1 MKNKF
6 IYTILFVASITISY
20 LSFGQVIYQHNFGTS
35 TFTAVNP
42 YGVAPSTIDPALSAS
57 QWTTSFA
64 SGFSS
69 LAGATGQALSISN
82 SGGTPTYSLS
92 YTVAPGFLCDI
103 TKFSF
108 WRQRSGTGAQNWT
121 LTVNGITTIGAG
133 TTPTV
138 GISTGT
144 LLVSNAANGLSGAVN
159 VVLQLSG
166 ATGTGSFRL
175 DDFTLYGN
183 VYSSCTAPTI
193 QATSLV
199 SSAITTSSANLN
211 WTAGNG
217 GNVIVLARQASAVNA
232 TPLSGTIYAANAAFA
247 LGQQIGVGNYVV
259 YNGAGTSAN
268 VTNLTPGTNYYFS
281 VFEYNSAGTCY
292 LIPALTG
299 SLTTV
304 GCTPPTIQSSLF
316 TSSSINNTSVNVT
329 WTSGNGGNAIV
340 FARQTALVDTFPI
353 NNVTYTANSVFASGQ
368 QVGPGN
374 YVVYNGIGNSVTVT
388 GLNPGTDYYFSVF
401 EYNSGTNCYLLPALT
416 GTVITT
422 NTITPGSTCL
432 KIKTLLIDACGSP
445 EPLNEMVYFQNG
457 ALPLPI
463 NQISIAGAPTS
474 GVYALNKWPN
484 NNNLWNGLV
493 QNATT
498 ASKVSAINSTITAC
512 GLVLEP
518 PLVGGIGTIPANANV
533 ILVGSQNMLPF
544 ANSFS
549 NLTDTVYMVFQA
561 VTTTTAGQFTNFT
574 AGPGT
579 RSFVIIDNL
588 HACTSNSVTY
598 QPWRL
603 INIGDGDAVAY
614 DGFNNSTYFNSGCQ
628 APYIPFAVTVSPNQ
642 TVCYNSVATVTATPS
657 GVYNS
662 VSWSGGTGVFSAPSS
677 LTTSYTP
684 GAFETGTVQL
694 TCSITRTCASNS
706 FSASATVTISITSL
720 PVFSL
725 AASNGYSLC
734 PSSISVMTYSVINAA
749 NAGVITP
756 SWSSPSGS
764 GTTYTVSSPSGT
776 ASASYSLNLTNAC
789 GTTLNTFTVY
799 PLVLPTVTLSATTLT
814 ACVGSTLS
822 LSATGNTTN
831 FSWNNPISTN
841 SIVTVTANT
850 TTTGIVTSTNS
861 CGSASNTYTLTV
873 TQNPSLMVNNPNV
886 TLCAGQSATITATSS
901 SGTYTWMP
909 GSINTN
915 SIVVNSAGTHTVTTS
930 NVCNS
935 SSVVVNV
942 SFNATPTLSIST
954 SSNSLCAGGQTT
966 STLSLVGSTGSYT
979 WSTGANT
986 PTLSISTP
994 GVYTATVNA
1003 GVCGI
1008 ANASININVLITPT
1022 LSIAATSTLL
1032 CNSTTATLTASSNLN
1047 NFSWSNSATNTPT
1060 IAVTTAGVYTVSVS
1074 NACGAPSASVNLLA
1088 DVTPTLNLVSNTPT
1102 LCPAQSASLTVSG
1115 GIAPY
1120 TWSNS
1125 ASTGT
1130 VVTTNGGTVSVTF
1143 SNACGT
1149 DTKSISVSIVPNP
1162 TVTLTTNSFTVC
1174 SGNVINII
1182 ANSTNNNYSWSGSS
1196 NTNATL
1202 TLTASA
1208 TTTGTVTSTNA
1219 CSSSSDSYTINVVA
1233 APTLSVDFANI
1244 NLCTGQSAII
1254 TATSSIGNYTWMPG
1268 GITTNTLMVNS
1279 ANVYT
1284 VETSNVCYTLSATSS
1299 VVPLSLPVISLTSN
1313 TTTICPNET
1322 ATLTVTG
1329 GTSPYVWS
1337 NSSSTGS
1344 VVTSNGGTVTVSNT
1358 NGCGT
1363 ASQTININVININ
1376 ASISANPTSG
1386 VKPVIVDFTNNSNG
1400 AINYSWNFGNG
1411 NSANTQTV
1419 SSQTYSVAGTYT
1431 VYLTASNGSCTDTDF
1446 LIITVLNE
1454 EPTLIIPNVFTPN
1467 NDSVNDVFRVTGF
1480 NIIEFNCTIVDRWG
1494 LQMYQ
1499 WDTIKTGWDGKSN
1512 GKEVPDGT
1520 YFYIIIAKD
1529 IDNREI
1535 KKQGAFSLFK

>member
-6 IYTILFVASITISY
+6 IYTILFVASITISH

-69 LAGATGQALSISN
+69 LAGFTGQALSISN

-121 LTVNGITTIGAG
+121 LTVNGVTTIGAG
-133 TTPTV
+133 TTPTA

-144 LLVSNAANGLSGAVN
+144 LLVSNPANGLSGTVN

-183 VYSSCTAPTI
+183 VYSTCTAPTV
-193 QATSLV
+193 QASALV
-199 SSAITTSSANLN
+199 SSAITVSSANLN

-217 GNVIVLARQASAVNA
+217 GNVLILARQASAVNA
-232 TPLSGTIYAANAAFA
+232 TPLSGTVYTANSAFA
-247 LGQQIGVGNYVV
+247 VGQQIGVGNYVV
-259 YNGAGTSAN
+259 YNGTGTAAN

-281 VFEYNSAGTCY
+281 VFEYNSVGTCY

-304 GCTPPTIQSSLF
+304 ACAPPTIQTSLF
-316 TSSSINNTSVNVT
+316 TSSSINNTSVNVS

-340 FARQTALVDTFPI
+340 FARQSALVDTFPV

-368 QVGPGN
+368 QVGTGN
-374 YVVYNGIGNSVTVT
+374 YVVYNGIGNSVNVT
-388 GLNPGTDYYFSVF
+388 GLKPGTDYYFSVF
-401 EYNSGTNCYLLPALT
+401 EYSGGTTCYLLPALT

-445 EPLNEMVYFQNG
+445 EPNNEMLYFQNG
-457 ALPLPI
+457 SLPLPI
-463 NQISIAGAPTS
+463 DQISIAGAPTS
-474 GVYALNKWPN
+474 GIYALNKWPN

-498 ASKVSAINSTITAC
+498 ASKVSAINGTITAC

-518 PLVGGIGTIPANANV
+518 PLVAGIGTIPPNANV
-533 ILVGSQNMLPF
+533 ILVGSQSMLPL

-561 VTTTTAGQFTNFT
+561 VTTTTAGQFTNYS

-603 INIGDGDAVAY
+603 TNIGDGDAVAY
-614 DGFNNSTYFNSGCQ
+614 DNNNNSTYFNSGCQ
-628 APYIPFAVTVSPNQ
+628 APYIPFSVSVSPNQ
-642 TVCYNSVATVTATPS
+642 TICYNSVATVTATPS

-662 VSWSGGTGVFSAPSS
+662 VTWSGGTGVFSSPTS

-684 GAFETGTVQL
+684 GASETGTVQL

-706 FSASATVTISITSL
+706 FSASATVTLSITSL
-720 PVFSL
+720 PIFSL
-725 AASNGYSLC
+725 VASNGYSLC
-734 PSSISVMTYSVINAA
+734 PSSISVMSYSVINAT

-764 GTTYTVSSPSGT
+764 GTTYTVSSPNG
-776 ASASYSLNLTNAC
+776 SAPVTYSLNLTNAC

-799 PLVLPTVTLSATTLT
+799 PLVLPTVTLSATTPT
-814 ACVGSTLS
+814 ACAGNTVS

-831 FSWNNPISTN
+831 FSWNNPVSTN
-841 SIVTVTANT
+841 STVTLTAST

-861 CGSASNTYTLTV
+861 CGSASDAYTLTV
-873 TQNPSLMVNNPNV
+873 TQNPTLTVDNPNV

-901 SGTYTWMP
+901 AGTYTWQP
-909 GSINTN
+909 NGVNTN
-915 SIVVNSAGTHTVTTS
+915 SIVVNSAGTHTVSTS
-930 NVCNS
+930 NACS
-935 SSVVVNV
+935 SASVSVNV
-942 SFNATPTLSIST
+942 SFNATPTLSISS

-1003 GVCGI
+1003 GVCGV
-1008 ANASININVLITPT
+1008 ANASININVISTPT
-1022 LSIAATSTLL
+1022 ISVASTSTLL
-1032 CNSTTATLTASSNLN
+1032 CNGATATLTASSNLS
-1047 NFSWSNSATNTPT
+1047 NFSWSNASTNTPT
-1060 IAVTTAGVYTVSVS
+1060 IAVNAAGLYTVSVS
-1074 NACGAPSASVNLLA
+1074 NACGTPSASVNILA
-1088 DVTPTLNLVSNTPT
+1088 DVTPTLNLVSNTST
-1102 LCPAQSASLTVSG
+1102 LCPSQSASLTVTG

-1125 ASTGT
+1125 ASTGSL
-1130 VVTTNGGTVSVTF
+1130 VTTTGGTISVTN

-1149 DTKSISVSIVPNP
+1149 DTKTISVSVIPNP
-1162 TVTLTTNSFTVC
+1162 TVTLASNSFTAC
-1174 SGNVINII
+1174 PGDVINIV
-1182 ANSTNNNYSWSGSS
+1182 ANSTDNNYSWSGSANATATLALTAGTSTTGIVTSS
-1196 NTNATL
+1196 NT
-1202 TLTASA
+1202 
-1208 TTTGTVTSTNA
+1208 
-1219 CSSSSDSYTINVVA
+1219 CSSSSASYSVSVIA
-1233 APTLSVDFANI
+1233 LPTLAVDVSTI
-1244 NLCTGQSAII
+1244 DLCAGQSAII
-1254 TATSSIGNYTWMPG
+1254 TATSSVGNYTWMPG

-1284 VETSNVCYTLSATSS
+1284 VSTSNVCYTISTTSS
-1299 VVPLSLPVISLTSN
+1299 VAQISSPVISLTSN
-1313 TTTICPNET
+1313 TTSICQNET
-1322 ATLTVTG
+1322 ATLTVSG
-1329 GTSPYVWS
+1329 GVAPYTWS

-1344 VVTSNGGTVTVSNT
+1344 VVTSTGGTVTVSNT
-1358 NGCGT
+1358 NACGT
-1363 ASQTININVININ
+1363 ASQAIIINVVNVN
-1376 ASISANPTSG
+1376 ASISADPISG
-1386 VKPVIVDFTNNSNG
+1386 VKPVIVDFTNTSNG
-1400 AINYSWNFGNG
+1400 AVNYSWNFGNG
-1411 NSANTQTV
+1411 NSASTQTV

-1431 VYLTASNGSCTDTDF
+1431 VSLTASNGSCNDIAF

-1454 EPTLIIPNVFTPN
+1454 EPTLVIPNVFTPN

-1480 NIIEFNCTIVDRWG
+1480 NIIDFNCTIIDRWG

-1499 WDTIKTGWDGKSN
+1499 WDTIKTGWDGKSS

-1529 IDNREI
+1529 IDNKEI
-1535 KKQGAFSLFK
+1535 KKQGAFSLFR